1 MDGFQTTSEIVDLT
15 ITGGNM
21 CENWQNFPL
30 SIVGATGGIIGN
42 TIMICGGGNSDE
54 CYSLTS
60 QEATLVTH
68 MSVERRY
75 ASSIVL
81 DETTLWVTGGN
92 GYAGFLSSTENVTMA
107 GTTPGPDM
115 PMALLNHAMAAINRT
130 MSMVIGGGDG
140 EYFTYSYASTFYFH
154 HSEGEWTNGPSL
166 IQARKFHAAGIVTD
180 EVTKENFV
188 VVTGGLD
195 YSDYLDSTEI
205 LRDGKWDQG
214 KINDCF
220 LLDIFDFVD
229 PGSLISPHN

>member
-1 MDGFQTTSEIVDLT
+1 MDGLQTTSEIVDLT
-15 ITGGNM
+15 ITGGKM
-21 CENWQNFPL
+21 CENWQDFPL
-30 SIVGATGGIIGN
+30 SVVGATGGIIGD

-68 MSVERRY
+68 MSVDRRY

-81 DETTLWVTGGN
+81 DDTTLWVTGGN
-92 GYAGFLSSTENVTMA
+92 NNYAGFLSSTENVTMA
-107 GTTPGPDM
+107 GSVPGPDM
-115 PMALLNHAMAAINRT
+115 PMALLNHAMAAINST

-140 EYFTYSYASTFYFH
+140 EYFTYSYASTFYFD

-166 IQARKFHAAGIVTD
+166 IKARKFHAAGIVTD
-180 EVTKENFV
+180 EVTSENFV

-205 LRDGKWDQG
+205 LRDGKWVQG
-214 KINDCF
+214 KINDWNF
-220 LLDIFDFVD
+220 FDFAD
-229 PGSLISPHN
+229 PDSFKPP